1 MNKLRLCVLTGTLL
15 LSACSATV
23 ANYQAELQAWVGQ
36 SAQSLESSWGA
47 PASVIQSG
55 AAQIYTYTQSDGAY
69 VSGGYWRR
77 WATPLYCSTSF
88 TVQNGVVTGAQF
100 VGNEC
105 RAY

>member
-1 MNKLRLCVLTGTLL
+1 MNMSRPWVLTGTLL
-15 LSACSATV
+15 LSACNASV

-47 PASVIQSG
+47 PASMVQSG

-69 VSGGYWRR
+69 VSGGYWRG

-105 RAY
+105 RSY